1 MLHLRCRDCTTADVG
16 RTAASRDLVG
26 SVRARY
32 TDLTRL
38 EARAPRLRRASAL

>member
-1 MLHLRCRDCTTADVG
+1 MLHLRCRDCNTADVG

-38 EARAPRLRRASAL
+38 ARAPRLRRASAR